1 VDSAESDVDVDLDTD
16 GEIDG
21 VRATVGELN
30 NFNRGRVSVKSLS
43 TGFLLCGR
51 AGDVEGAAT

>member
-16 GEIDG
+16 SEIDG

-30 NFNRGRVSVKSLS
+30 SFSRGRVSVKSLS
-43 TGFLLCGR
+43 IGFLLRYRNHCCL
-51 AGDVEGAAT
+51 